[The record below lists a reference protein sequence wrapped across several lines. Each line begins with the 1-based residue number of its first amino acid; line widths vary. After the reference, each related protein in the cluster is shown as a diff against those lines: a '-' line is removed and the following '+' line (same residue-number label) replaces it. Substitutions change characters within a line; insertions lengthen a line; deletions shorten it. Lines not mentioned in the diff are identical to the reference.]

1 VNYFF
6 EWKLRKNNRYG
17 MNKKLIWIITSLVL
31 IIVVLILLKK
41 KGIIGKDQG
50 IKVTTEK
57 AVKRTITETVNASGK
72 VYPEIEVKVSPD
84 ISGEIV
90 QLNVVE
96 GDSVRKGQVLA
107 RIYADIYN
115 SQRDQAAAIV
125 TQSRAQVQN
134 STAQLAAL
142 KATLDQAEVTYKR
155 QKQLLDEKV
164 ISRAEFE
171 QADQNYKTAK
181 AQYNAAVEGIR
192 GSQASVQSAQAQ
204 LARAN
209 KDVSRATI
217 VAPMDGVVSL
227 LAVKKGER
235 VVGTAQMAGT
245 EMLRVA
251 DMSVMEVRVNVGE
264 NDIPK
269 VQLGDSAI
277 VEVDAYN
284 NRKFKGIVTKIAS
297 SNTTAASAAQAATST
312 EVTNYEVHIRL
323 LPESYNDL
331 IAGSKSKSSPF
342 RPGMNASADIQTKTH
357 TNVLA
362 VPINA
367 VTTREKNS
375 NRAPGDNKSD
385 DKKDNDNNKDDGNAQ
400 VNEEDLE
407 EVVFILSADKGTV
420 KKVKVKTDIQ
430 DINYIEIASGL
441 RGGEEVVAGPYSVVS
456 KTLKDGDKVKVVP
469 KEELFEADQSK

>member
-1 VNYFF
+1 
-6 EWKLRKNNRYG
+6 
-17 MNKKLIWIITSLVL
+17 MNKKLLWIIIGLAAVILLL
-31 IIVVLILLKK
+31 IILKK
-41 KGIIGKDQG
+41 QGVIGKEEG
-50 IKVTTEK
+50 IKVTAEK
-57 AVKRTITETVNASGK
+57 AANRTIIETVNASGK
-72 VYPEIEVKVSPD
+72 VYPEVEVKVSPD

-90 QLNVVE
+90 ELNVSE

-115 SQRDQAAAIV
+115 SQRDQAAAV
-125 TQSRAQVQN
+125 VNQYEAQVLN
-134 STAQLAAL
+134 STAQLDAL

-155 QKQLLDEKV
+155 QEQLLKDNV

-171 QADQNYKTAK
+171 QADQDRKTAQ
-181 AQYNAAVEGIR
+181 AQYNAALQGIK
-192 GSQASVQSAQAQ
+192 GSQASVQSARAQ
-204 LARAN
+204 LSRAN
-209 KDVSRATI
+209 KDMSRTTL

-245 EMLRVA
+245 EMLRIA
-251 DMSVMEVRVNVGE
+251 DMSVMELRVNVGE

-269 VQLGDSAI
+269 VLLNDSAL
-277 VEVDAYN
+277 VEIDAYA

-297 SNTTAASAAQAATST
+297 SNTSAAQTSLT
-312 EVTNYEVHIRL
+312 GNTSNEVTNYQVHIRL
-323 LPESYNDL
+323 LPESYEDL
-331 IAGSKSKSSPF
+331 LTEKKSKASPF

-367 VTTREKNS
+367 VTTRDKK
-375 NRAPGDNKSD
+375 GDNPNAAKD
-385 DKKDNDNNKDDGNAQ
+385 DKKANNNKDNDIETP
-400 VNEEDLE
+400 VNLEDLE
-407 EVVFILSADKGTV
+407 EVVYVIQPDNTTV

-430 DINYIEIASGL
+430 DINNIEIVSGL
-441 RGGEEVVAGPYSVVS
+441 KPGDMVVTGPYNLVS

-469 KEELFEADQSK
+469 KEQLFDENNSK

>member
-1 VNYFF
+1 
-6 EWKLRKNNRYG
+6 
-17 MNKKLIWIITSLVL
+17 MNKKLLWIIIGLAAVILLL
-31 IIVVLILLKK
+31 IILKK
-41 KGIIGKDQG
+41 QGVIGKEEG
-50 IKVTTEK
+50 IKVTAEK
-57 AVKRTITETVNASGK
+57 AANRTIIETVNASGK
-72 VYPEIEVKVSPD
+72 VYPEVEVKVSPD

-90 QLNVVE
+90 ELNVSE

-115 SQRDQAAAIV
+115 SQRDQAAAV
-125 TQSRAQVQN
+125 VNQYEAQVLN
-134 STAQLAAL
+134 STAQLVAL

-155 QKQLLDEKV
+155 QEQLLKDKV

-171 QADQNYKTAK
+171 QADQAKKTAH
-181 AQYNAAVEGIR
+181 AQYTAALQGIK
-192 GSQASVQSAQAQ
+192 GSQASVQSARAQ
-204 LARAN
+204 LSRAN
-209 KDVSRATI
+209 KDISRATL

-251 DMSVMEVRVNVGE
+251 DMSVMELRVNVGE

-269 VQLGDSAI
+269 VLLNDSAL
-277 VEVDAYN
+277 VEVDAYA

-297 SNTTAASAAQAATST
+297 SNTSAAQISLTSNTST

-323 LPESYNDL
+323 LPESYEDL
-331 IAGSKSKSSPF
+331 FTEKKSKVSPF

-362 VPINA
+362 APINA
-367 VTTREKNS
+367 VTTRDKK
-375 NRAPGDNKSD
+375 GDNPNATKD
-385 DKKDNDNNKDDGNAQ
+385 DKKANNNKDNVIETP
-400 VNEEDLE
+400 VNLEDLE
-407 EVVFILSADKGTV
+407 EVVYVLQPDNTTV

-430 DINYIEIASGL
+430 DINYIEIVSGL
-441 RGGEEVVAGPYSVVS
+441 KPGDMVVTGPYNLVS

-469 KEELFEADQSK
+469 KEQLFDENNSK